1 MRLDGGLS
9 GRTRGQGHQGV
20 QIQQGEEAAFV
31 WVPAAGVYVVDVAKA
46 GRKAHR
52 GVAHHQGDEILD
64 TALIQPLDAAP

>member
-1 MRLDGGLS
+1 M
-9 GRTRGQGHQGV
+9 

-64 TALIQPLDAAP
+64 TALVQPLDAAP